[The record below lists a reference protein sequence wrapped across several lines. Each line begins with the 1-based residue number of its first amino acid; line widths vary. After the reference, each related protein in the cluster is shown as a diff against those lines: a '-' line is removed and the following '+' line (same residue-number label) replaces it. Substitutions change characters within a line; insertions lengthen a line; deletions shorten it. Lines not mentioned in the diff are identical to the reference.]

1 MMANVVAKGMN
12 GRPKTVERA
21 TNTALLL
28 CELEASDVVVDA
40 LLKGTTNKVPKL
52 ALAATDAI
60 RAVVCEFGTPK
71 VVNPKPILKGIAP
84 LFDSKDAKIRGAAK
98 DLTVELT
105 RWLGQGAVRRDLID
119 KMRGTMQAEVSAM
132 IEQQSEDATG
142 AARPTRFTRK
152 EQASGASSDPMD
164 VDDDA
169 TAGGD
174 GAEEDAAVVP
184 DSYEYSDPETILDKL
199 EKAPENKEQ
208 PRFWEAIVSAKWK
221 ERLGALTQLREV
233 SDVPRIAAGDYGN
246 LARALKKVITKDANI
261 ACVGEAAAAAGVIA
275 RGARRE
281 FRSEAKLLLPGM
293 LDKLKD
299 KNTTVIQKI
308 QDALMEFANHCV
320 SLADVADDVV
330 VALGHKVPKVAEQ
343 TLRFVA
349 AAVRECK
356 GGRAA
361 ITPLHKAMLPSIV
374 KCADAGNVDVRT
386 TAVEAIA
393 AIAVASGGF
402 RQVAKHVDTLDDA
415 KKTKVEELCSGG
427 GGGCGEGTLRGR
439 DPNVGSTKTVAAA
452 SKPPNVVR
460 SSVTGALIRPGTA
473 GPFRPGKSALKRPST
488 AAPGVS
494 SKPSSSKPSNSAGF
508 SSEAD
513 AEVTEGP
520 AASKEEL
527 VERMT
532 TLYGAGTVDELQS
545 GDWKKRLSGMT
556 AVLDAVNAMS
566 PSDATSASETTVR
579 GVAMFPGFDDKNFQV
594 LSKVFEVFNALA
606 TNSETCTKRD
616 GAQAI
621 AGLAEKIAD
630 VKLRKPASD
639 ALTALAEAL
648 GPKFV
653 MAQLHKRTAGHKNP
667 KVTAEALS
675 WCVAVVN
682 EFSASVVDV
691 AFTIK
696 WCKECLG
703 MPNPLCKSSAG
714 KVLGALHGFLGPG
727 LTNFLADL
735 KDAQLKSLEAEFAR
749 NPFTGEV
756 PAVKVTRKVKGA
768 PEGGGDAVDLTSDG
782 GLPRTD
788 ISSKITEKLVKQMS
802 DPSWKV
808 RAAAVEAVGG
818 ILTEANKR
826 IGPNTGELMPAIAKR
841 FGDSN
846 RNIATNALK
855 LCGDVAEAMGP
866 SVGERR
872 YGHGL
877 VNDITK
883 QFGDSKSSVRTA
895 AAGALDS
902 WASAAGLNKT
912 LPYVATTMLD
922 ASGKMSGDGKSDAL
936 VWSLNALAADA
947 GNDVDLSSVV
957 VLASVGLGDKATAAR
972 TAGGKLLDEVIRR
985 VGSKET
991 SALCKLSDAPGSL
1004 KKAVVAHV
1012 EKGGI
1017 VVGSSAPSSLNPSLN
1032 PSPSVSPIKS
1042 APTRPTTA
1050 RGGAVRASKGAAGA
1064 APPAAVASAS
1074 GAALAPN
1081 EEKESRIKKLPK
1093 KPVKFE
1099 VLRDEQ
1105 LAFAEGELKVAM
1117 APYVRED
1124 VRALLFK
1131 ADFKAHIKALEHLD
1145 GALAEAPENVFGN
1158 LDLILRWIVLR
1169 VSEQAPNTQSLL
1181 RVLDFTAAVLGVVK
1195 AQGSRLSEQEAAL
1208 FLPALV
1214 DKCGHSMDAVR
1225 GKFRIILRLIPGLF
1239 PASRLVGYLV
1249 RGLDSKNTK
1258 TRLEVLDVIESLL
1271 ERHGVDVVERG
1282 GNKALAEV
1290 AKLADARDMSMR
1302 TAALKC
1308 LVTAYKTSG
1317 AVVWKH
1323 VGRLGDLAQQS
1334 LEDKFARAEKEMA
1347 AKNEGKPGAWMKDG
1361 VLAGGSTA
1369 ATPGTGVKKTA
1380 SRSNGTPGRPSTPR
1394 SPIAAIAS
1402 TLMRPV
1408 HAAAGVVSA
1417 VLPGRRTPKR
1427 EAPPS
1432 PSRDDV
1438 ETLPMEVRLAGWKRS
1453 LNSVASVSDA
1463 VAVEGMKSLC
1473 HEIMGAVSDQE
1484 MLQAMAPDVDG
1495 LVGVV
1500 AERVSTIF
1508 ESAAVAP
1515 GPSTT
1520 RACKYV
1526 LNTLMQVY
1534 QEPALAGAVGE
1545 ASEKVT
1551 IAALLERLLD
1561 QSVGKMDEGSQLV
1574 KALNVLML
1582 KVLEHCP
1589 RTSSFRALIQL
1600 LARAPESVAEDESAL
1615 TKFNDL
1621 VVKCLIKLTKAL
1633 AATLRSVDV
1642 SALLLEVHDFFDS
1655 LGVDEIRRRGQA
1667 DDKPLRM
1674 VKTILHEVTKL
1685 LGHDVHDCLDSCP
1698 PRSTEPVPIIYAYID
1713 LNLQSMPNAPGIPRE
1728 PEPEPKPVDAEDEA
1742 EPEPEPEAVEAEDEA
1757 EPEPEPE
1764 AVEAEHPETPAPPSP
1779 PPAKSATP
1787 KVRTIEPATEPAT
1800 PAADEATVTTPPK
1813 ESPAPAKTS
1822 PPEATT
1828 AQPTTPGGSAVK
1840 RTTTRPSTPGTGART
1855 PVGDGDVEMM
1865 DVDIRPATP
1874 VSADL
1879 KTTLAGIF
1887 KKIGEKESTAKGLEE
1902 LFDFCNAHAE
1912 VDISPHL
1919 ARTSAAFQTYIKRGL
1934 AKVEAAR
1941 ARAASATTPGASTI
1955 EPSPMPTMEKS
1966 ATEVYRERLA
1976 RMQSA
1981 AKSSTAAATS
1991 AGATGTSGAGL
2002 STLRER
2008 MNRIAAKAAGDV
2020 SSPRS
2025 GGSTANAQFEN
2036 DIKARMSRIQAE
2048 AVRRSSTD

>member
-991 SALCKLSDAPGSL
+991 SALCKLSDAPGAL

-1017 VVGSSAPSSLNPSLN
+1017 VVGSSAPSSRNPSLN

-1271 ERHGVDVVERG
+1271 ERHGADVVERG

-1323 VGRLGDLAQQS
+1323 ARTIRRSRAAVARGTNS
-1334 LEDKFARAEKEMA
+1334 LRAEKEMA
-1347 AKNEGKPGAWMKDG
+1347 AKNEGKTRGLDE
-1361 VLAGGSTA
+1361 
-1369 ATPGTGVKKTA
+1369 
-1380 SRSNGTPGRPSTPR
+1380 
-1394 SPIAAIAS
+1394 
-1402 TLMRPV
+1402 
-1408 HAAAGVVSA
+1408 
-1417 VLPGRRTPKR
+1417 GRRLSRGFDRGHARHGSQEDRVRGRT
-1427 EAPPS
+1427 APLVGRARRARR
-1432 PSRDDV
+1432 SR
-1438 ETLPMEVRLAGWKRS
+1438 RS
-1453 LNSVASVSDA
+1453 L
-1463 VAVEGMKSLC
+1463 
-1473 HEIMGAVSDQE
+1473 
-1484 MLQAMAPDVDG
+1484 
-1495 LVGVV
+1495 
-1500 AERVSTIF
+1500 
-1508 ESAAVAP
+1508 
-1515 GPSTT
+1515 
-1520 RACKYV
+1520 
-1526 LNTLMQVY
+1526 
-1534 QEPALAGAVGE
+1534 
-1545 ASEKVT
+1545 
-1551 IAALLERLLD
+1551 
-1561 QSVGKMDEGSQLV
+1561 
-1574 KALNVLML
+1574 
-1582 KVLEHCP
+1582 
-1589 RTSSFRALIQL
+1589 
-1600 LARAPESVAEDESAL
+1600 
-1615 TKFNDL
+1615 
-1621 VVKCLIKLTKAL
+1621 
-1633 AATLRSVDV
+1633 
-1642 SALLLEVHDFFDS
+1642 
-1655 LGVDEIRRRGQA
+1655 RR
-1667 DDKPLRM
+1667 
-1674 VKTILHEVTKL
+1674 
-1685 LGHDVHDCLDSCP
+1685 
-1698 PRSTEPVPIIYAYID
+1698 
-1713 LNLQSMPNAPGIPRE
+1713 
-1728 PEPEPKPVDAEDEA
+1728 
-1742 EPEPEPEAVEAEDEA
+1742 
-1757 EPEPEPE
+1757 
-1764 AVEAEHPETPAPPSP
+1764 
-1779 PPAKSATP
+1779 
-1787 KVRTIEPATEPAT
+1787 
-1800 PAADEATVTTPPK
+1800 
-1813 ESPAPAKTS
+1813 
-1822 PPEATT
+1822 
-1828 AQPTTPGGSAVK
+1828 
-1840 RTTTRPSTPGTGART
+1840 
-1855 PVGDGDVEMM
+1855 
-1865 DVDIRPATP
+1865 
-1874 VSADL
+1874 
-1879 KTTLAGIF
+1879 
-1887 KKIGEKESTAKGLEE
+1887 
-1902 LFDFCNAHAE
+1902 
-1912 VDISPHL
+1912 
-1919 ARTSAAFQTYIKRGL
+1919 
-1934 AKVEAAR
+1934 
-1941 ARAASATTPGASTI
+1941 
-1955 EPSPMPTMEKS
+1955 
-1966 ATEVYRERLA
+1966 
-1976 RMQSA
+1976 
-1981 AKSSTAAATS
+1981 
-1991 AGATGTSGAGL
+1991 
-2002 STLRER
+2002 
-2008 MNRIAAKAAGDV
+2008 
-2020 SSPRS
+2020 
-2025 GGSTANAQFEN
+2025 
-2036 DIKARMSRIQAE
+2036 
-2048 AVRRSSTD
+2048 